1 MAEAGHSGTIT
12 FTVELDEKR
21 IPSRILWQA
30 TEAGVDAPRE
40 CDGLLV
46 SLWDRADEQTMG
58 IDLWT
63 SGFTV
68 AEMHNHLV
76 QTLVKLADT
85 CERATANLAAAGRI
99 RTLAGELAE
108 ELAQQEE

>member
-1 MAEAGHSGTIT
+1 MAEARHTGTIT
-12 FTVELDEKR
+12 FTVELDEAR
-21 IPSRILWQA
+21 IPARIRWQA
-30 TEAGVDAPRE
+30 TDAGVDAPRE

-63 SGFTV
+63 SDFTV
-68 AEMHNHLV
+68 AEMNHHLV

-85 CERATANLAAAGRI
+85 CERATSNLAAAGRI
-99 RTLAGELAE
+99 RALASELAE
-108 ELAQQEE
+108 ELAKPGE